1 MKGADGGQTSSLW
14 EEVGV
19 TRWMHFGVIALLL
32 KGVQQYNA
40 RQSITSNGTVQSH
53 MEKVATCLLMMPRP
67 WLSCFLKANVSQ
79 KPSTSLSEMFT
90 IQANA
95 LS

>member
-1 MKGADGGQTSSLW
+1 MEDKSALSLW
-14 EEVGV
+14 EEVGL

-53 MEKVATCLLMMPRP
+53 MEKVADMSFNDAQTRGLVA
-67 WLSCFLKANVSQ
+67 F
-79 KPSTSLSEMFT
+79 
-90 IQANA
+90 
-95 LS
+95 